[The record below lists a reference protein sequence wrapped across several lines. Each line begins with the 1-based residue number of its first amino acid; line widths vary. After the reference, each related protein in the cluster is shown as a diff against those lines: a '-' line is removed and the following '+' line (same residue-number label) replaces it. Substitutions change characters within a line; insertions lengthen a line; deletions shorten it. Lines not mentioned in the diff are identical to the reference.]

1 VRVLRNP
8 VAQFLVAAAVV
19 VLVVGMSIDVL
30 SRRAAEKEAISD
42 ARTTTE
48 LMAHY
53 VAEPRIPL
61 GLASGGTLAAAMF
74 DKVARDQLMVANVE
88 RLKIWNAHGKVVYSD
103 QAELVGQ
110 KFPLG
115 EEAREALSTGDSEGD
130 LSDLRDRENVYEVN
144 DDGLLEVYTR
154 IESPEGDP
162 LLYEVYY
169 SADRIAD
176 DSASVFSAFR
186 PITLGGLGLL
196 VLLTVPLLWMLTR
209 RLARSAQAR
218 ERLLRN
224 AVESS
229 AVERRRIARDLH
241 EGAVQDLSTASAA
254 LAAEAASPATPQH
267 VAGRLRDIDD
277 GIRGTMR
284 ALRSLVLEIYPPKLA
299 ASGLA
304 DALDQLVVPA
314 SDSGLAV
321 RVQVDD
327 VSGVSEDAVA
337 LVWRAAQEAVRNAT
351 RHARGSRIDVSVRRH
366 GRQVSLRVADD
377 GVGFVPGAF
386 SHQGRFGLRSL
397 HDLAAEAGGHL
408 DVETGPGRGTTVVL
422 EVPV

>member
-1 VRVLRNP
+1 VLRNP

-19 VLVVGMSIDVL
+19 VLVVASATDAL
-30 SRRAAEKEAISD
+30 SRRAAEQEAITD

-53 VAEPRIPL
+53 VAQPRIPL
-61 GLASGGTLAAAMF
+61 GLANGGTLATAVF
-74 DKVARDQLMVANVE
+74 DNFAREHLLVGHVE
-88 RLKIWNAHGKVVYSD
+88 RLKIWNARGKVVYSD
-103 QAELVGQ
+103 QSELVGQ
-110 KFPLG
+110 KFELG
-115 EEAREALSTGDSEGD
+115 EDARAVLSDGGSEGD
-130 LSDLRDRENVYEVN
+130 LSDLSGQENRYEVN

-154 IESPEGDP
+154 IESPEGEP

-169 SADRIAD
+169 SADRIAR
-176 DSASVFSAFR
+176 DSATIFTAFR

-209 RLARSAQAR
+209 RLAGSAQAR

-224 AVESS
+224 AVDAS

-241 EGAVQDLSTASAA
+241 EGVVQDLGSASAA
-254 LAAEAASPATPQH
+254 LAAEAASPATPPQ
-267 VAGRLRDIDD
+267 VAHRLRRVDE
-277 GIRGTMR
+277 GVRGSVQ
-284 ALRSLVLEIYPPKLA
+284 ALRSLVLEIYPPNLA
-299 ASGLA
+299 AGGLA

-314 SDSGLAV
+314 SAAGIDV

-327 VSGVSEDAVA
+327 VRGVSDETVA
-337 LVWRAAQEAVRNAT
+337 LVWRAAQEAVRNAI

-386 SHQGRFGLRSL
+386 SQHGRFGLRSL

-408 DVETGPGRGTTVVL
+408 DVDTGPGRGTTVVL
-422 EVPV
+422 EMPA